1 MFVVEAH
8 DVHHLVLDVAHQ
20 VRALGDGD
28 LQVDSNDREVIPR
41 NNGTDQR
48 DGPRFIHVS
57 KISWSIVI

>member
-28 LQVDSNDREVIPR
+28 LQVDSNDREVIGATTGQINVMVR
-41 NNGTDQR
+41 
-48 DGPRFIHVS
+48 VS
-57 KISWSIVI
+57 NM

>member
-28 LQVDSNDREVIPR
+28 LQVDSNDREVIRR

-48 DGPRFIHVS
+48 DGSRFIHVS